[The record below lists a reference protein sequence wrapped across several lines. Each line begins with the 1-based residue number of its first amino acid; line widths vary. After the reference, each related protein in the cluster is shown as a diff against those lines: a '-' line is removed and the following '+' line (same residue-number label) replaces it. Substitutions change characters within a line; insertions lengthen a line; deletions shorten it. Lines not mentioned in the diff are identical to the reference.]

1 MTHAHGVLNN
11 SLLCLSLISNR
22 NKCSHACHLTHTFFV
37 SQCSNHHIFQHSC
50 LCTLDRVSEERGW
63 ESFILC
69 TPNYVMPTWKCNCIP
84 PRHQKNK
91 TAPTTGGTALRLF
104 PHSHKHTPQWSF
116 SEVRER
122 YLEDWGVCVWGC
134 FAYLQLLTGG
144 IIGLGLGLGRQFNIS
159 CSCCFWWDE
168 KVVTQQQK
176 NLTSEPEACSL
187 ETRAATVN
195 GFLFALRAPS
205 RQILWKNS
213 VPSR

>member
-1 MTHAHGVLNN
+1 MTYWPWQIKENFQ
-11 SLLCLSLISNR
+11 LLKIETHDTCARCVEQFTPLTYSLISNR

-122 YLEDWGVCVWGC
+122 YLADWGVCVWGC
-134 FAYLQLLTGG
+134 FAYLQLLIGD
-144 IIGLGLGLGRQFNIS
+144 IIGLGLGLQFNIS
-159 CSCCFWWDE
+159 CSCYFWWDE
-168 KVVTQQQK
+168 KVVTQQKKTWLLNQK
-176 NLTSEPEACSL
+176 LA
-187 ETRAATVN
+187 V
-195 GFLFALRAPS
+195 
-205 RQILWKNS
+205 WKHG
-213 VPSR
+213 RWQ